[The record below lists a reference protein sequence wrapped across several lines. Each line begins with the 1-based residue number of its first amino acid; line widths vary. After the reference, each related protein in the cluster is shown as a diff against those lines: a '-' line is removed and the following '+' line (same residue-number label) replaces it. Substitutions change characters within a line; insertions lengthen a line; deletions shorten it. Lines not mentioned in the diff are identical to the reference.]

1 MANQYVMAFDLG
13 TSSIKVAIVD
23 AEANIVVSG
32 KRPILPKYPKKGW
45 AESDPEVWWKEGCI
59 LSRELVKESGI
70 DPADIVGVG
79 FDAPSAGFI
88 PVTKEKGALYPSLI
102 WLDARGEEV

>member
-79 FDAPSAGFI
+79 RVDPGDQRERGPVSLYDLARCAGRRS
-88 PVTKEKGALYPSLI
+88 PGRVQ
-102 WLDARGEEV
+102 